1 MKNLV
6 LSLSF
11 VMFACSG
18 FSKEGMWLPTL
29 LKKYNLDEMQTMGFK
44 LSDEDVYDVN
54 NSSLKDAIVL
64 FGGGCT
70 GELISGDGL
79 LITNHHCGYKAIQSH
94 SSLEHDYLTD
104 GFWAMSKDQELPNK
118 MLSVKFLEYM
128 EDVTENVMSGLD
140 TINRDELKQLQK
152 EKNIQEIVRDASD
165 SGKFIANVKPL
176 FYGNQYFL
184 YVYKEYT
191 DVRLVGAPPSAIGKF
206 GGDTDNWMWP
216 RHTGDFSLFR
226 IYADKNN
233 EPADFSPDNVP
244 YKPKKFLPISIK
256 GIQKNDF
263 TLVFGYPGSTTEY
276 LPSYAVNI
284 ILKQRDPDRIALRDK
299 KIEIMKADMDADPL
313 VKIKYASKY
322 SGVTNAWK
330 KWQGE
335 ILGLKRLNAIEKKQA
350 FEKDFQEWAIEQG
363 AWDSIYQAVFTD
375 FGNLYSKYAPL
386 IKASDYYSEIV
397 FRGADI
403 FKLASNLNSLLR
415 IQEKNKDASVNK
427 HQLKQ
432 IKIVFNDIYKDYNQP
447 TDEKIFEIL
456 LPFLISDLDPG
467 LVPESIKAKIDK
479 LGQQNLLGK
488 IYRKSILTDKE
499 KLFKIL
505 DSNNPKKILQLRTDP
520 MVSLYQELRA
530 HYYIHVDPY
539 VNALETRISEG
550 MKTYVA
556 GIMEMKKDQ
565 QFYPDANSSLRI
577 SYGRVEGYE
586 PKDGVRY
593 KFQSTLDGVIQKD
606 DSSTYFFNVPEKL
619 KDLYSRK
626 DFGKYEENGTVPV
639 CFTAS
644 NHTSGGNSGSPVINA
659 NGQLIGVNFDR
670 CWEGTMS
677 DVMFDPD
684 VAGTY
689 RSISDMPCLLSINL
703 QVQAIY

>member
-1 MKNLV
+1 M
-6 LSLSF
+6 
-11 VMFACSG
+11 
-18 FSKEGMWLPTL
+18 
-29 LKKYNLDEMQTMGFK
+29 KKY
-44 LSDEDVYDVN
+44 
-54 NSSLKDAIVL
+54 LKS
-64 FGGGCT
+64 C
-70 GELISGDGL
+70 
-79 LITNHHCGYKAIQSH
+79 
-94 SSLEHDYLTD
+94 
-104 GFWAMSKDQELPNK
+104 
-118 MLSVKFLEYM
+118 
-128 EDVTENVMSGLD
+128 
-140 TINRDELKQLQK
+140 
-152 EKNIQEIVRDASD
+152 
-165 SGKFIANVKPL
+165 
-176 FYGNQYFL
+176 
-184 YVYKEYT
+184 
-191 DVRLVGAPPSAIGKF
+191 
-206 GGDTDNWMWP
+206 
-216 RHTGDFSLFR
+216 
-226 IYADKNN
+226 
-233 EPADFSPDNVP
+233 
-244 YKPKKFLPISIK
+244 
-256 GIQKNDF
+256 
-263 TLVFGYPGSTTEY
+263 
-276 LPSYAVNI
+276 
-284 ILKQRDPDRIALRDK
+284 
-299 KIEIMKADMDADPL
+299 
-313 VKIKYASKY
+313 
-322 SGVTNAWK
+322 
-330 KWQGE
+330 
-335 ILGLKRLNAIEKKQA
+335 
-350 FEKDFQEWAIEQG
+350 
-363 AWDSIYQAVFTD
+363 
-375 FGNLYSKYAPL
+375 
-386 IKASDYYSEIV
+386 
-397 FRGADI
+397 
-403 FKLASNLNSLLR
+403 
-415 IQEKNKDASVNK
+415 
-427 HQLKQ
+427 
-432 IKIVFNDIYKDYNQP
+432 
-447 TDEKIFEIL
+447 

-626 DFGKYEENGTVPV
+626 DFGKYAENGTVPV

-684 VAGTY
+684 VCRNISLDIRYALFIIDKFAGAGY
-689 RSISDMPCLLSINL
+689 LLNEMEI
-703 QVQAIY
+703 VE